1 VDTVRVVVGV
11 DGSPGARAALEW
23 AMADA
28 ARRSATLDVVSAV
41 PVEIYWGDPVLIDE
55 RRVEAARAEI
65 EGRVR
70 ALVEEIR
77 PQSGGAAVDVEVVV
91 VTGPATHAVLAAAER
106 ADLLVVGSRGRGAVR
121 STLLG
126 SVALHAATHARCPV
140 VVVHLRPDAAAA
152 APRVVVGVDGSA
164 ASREALVHA
173 VAEAQRRNAEVRVI
187 AAFTPRT
194 YWSGAYEAAVP
205 PVERLEEAIRSRA
218 DQMVAEVGAAV
229 TVAVEP
235 VEEAAGE
242 ALVRAAEG
250 AQLLVVGNRGR
261 GAIRGMLLG
270 SVALHCVVHAPCPVM
285 VVRSGRPGDSAGT
298 AVG

>member
-1 VDTVRVVVGV
+1 MTGGADTGRVVVGV
-11 DGSPGARAALEW
+11 DGSPGARAALVW
-23 AMADA
+23 AIAY
-28 ARRSATLDVVSAV
+28 SAGRGGRLTVVSLF
-41 PVEIYWGDPVLIDE
+41 PVEIYWDDANLIDE
-55 RRVEAARAEI
+55 RRIEAVRSDTEAQ
-65 EGRVR
+65 VR
-70 ALVEEIR
+70 ALVEEVR
-77 PQSGGAAVDVEVVV
+77 TESGGAAAAVDVEIIP
-91 VTGPATHAVLAAAER
+91 GPAAHGLLAAAEE

-121 STLLG
+121 STVLG

-140 VVVHLRPDAAAA
+140 VVVHLRPDAPAS

-173 VAEAQRRNAEVRVI
+173 VAEAQRQNAEVRVV

-194 YWSGAYEAAVP
+194 YWSGAYEEAVP

-218 DQMVAEVGAAV
+218 DQMVADVGATV

-270 SVALHCVVHAPCPVM
+270 SVALHCVIHAPCPVM
-285 VVRSGRPGDSAGT
+285 VVRARAGAT
-298 AVG
+298 VG